1 MKNAII
7 NARIESDLKTDV
19 EVILKNLGIT
29 ATQAINIFYQQVKLN
44 NGLPF
49 EVKIPNAETQKAI
62 AENDFVQRSLTR
74 RNRMTINKVSLH
86 SKEHHSFHLNVDGN
100 TLSKLVFDMSM
111 NDYGTSHLQRLDRA
125 EVKIIKLKDK

>member
-7 NARIESDLKTDV
+7 NARIELDLKVDV
-19 EVILKNLGIT
+19 EVILKNLGMT

-49 EVKIPNAETQKAI
+49 EVKIPNAETQ
-62 AENDFVQRSLTR
+62 RSLTR
-74 RNRMTINKVSLH
+74 KNRMTISKVSLH

-111 NDYGTSHLQRLDRA
+111 NDYGASHPQRLDRA

>member
-7 NARIESDLKTDV
+7 NARIESDLKIDV

-49 EVKIPNAETQKAI
+49 EVKIPNAETQKSI
-62 AENDFVQRSLTR
+62 AENDFAQRSLIR
-74 RNRMTINKVSLH
+74 RNQMTINKVSLH
-86 SKEHHSFHLNVDGN
+86 SKEHHSFHLDVDGN

-125 EVKIIKLKDK
+125 KVKIIKLKDK